1 MLIIQGYETIVN
13 KTYDVPYM
21 ERTRLYYE
29 AQGYSEPYAWAHF
42 ANTPFSALQKPL
54 SESTVS
60 LITTAM
66 PDTEQGRS
74 ERKLYSSLTTPV
86 PETMYTLGLSWHDT
100 VTHTQD
106 IGSFLPIE
114 PLLVI
119 QDEGGIGSLAP
130 RFHSVHTAYSQR
142 QTLEEDA
149 PELLERLREDQTDVA
164 LLVPL

>member
-1 MLIIQGYETIVN
+1 MN
-13 KTYDVPYM
+13 KNYDVPYM

-29 AQGYSEPYAWAHF
+29 AQGYSKPYEWAHF
-42 ANTPFSALQKPL
+42 ATTPFSPLQKPL
-54 SESTVS
+54 PESTVS

-66 PDTEQGRS
+66 PDTEQGRN
-74 ERKLYSSLTTPV
+74 ERKLYSSLTTPI
-86 PETMYTLGLSWHDT
+86 PESMYTQGLSWHET
-100 VTHTQD
+100 VTHTRD

-130 RFHSVHTAYSQR
+130 RFHSVPTAYSQR

-149 PELLERLREDQTDVA
+149 PELLERLREDQADVA

>member
-1 MLIIQGYETIVN
+1 
-13 KTYDVPYM
+13 
-21 ERTRLYYE
+21 
-29 AQGYSEPYAWAHF
+29 
-42 ANTPFSALQKPL
+42 
-54 SESTVS
+54 
-60 LITTAM
+60 
-66 PDTEQGRS
+66 
-74 ERKLYSSLTTPV
+74 
-86 PETMYTLGLSWHDT
+86 MYTLGLSWHDT

-119 QDEGGIGSLAP
+119 QDEGGIGSLAS
-130 RFHSVHTAYSQR
+130 RFHSVPTAYSQR

>member
-1 MLIIQGYETIVN
+1 MLDIEALETIVN
-13 KTYDVPYM
+13 KNYDVPYM

-29 AQGYSEPYAWAHF
+29 AQGYSKPYAWAHF
-42 ANTPFSALQKPL
+42 DTTPFSPLQKPL

-66 PDTEQGRS
+66 PDTEQGHS

-86 PETMYTLGLSWHDT
+86 PETMYTRGLSWHET
-100 VTHTQD
+100 VTHTRD

-114 PLLVI
+114 PLLAI

-130 RFHSVHTAYSQR
+130 RFHSAPTAYSQR
-142 QTLEEDA
+142 QTLEDDA
-149 PELLERLREDQTDVA
+149 PEMLERLREDQADVA